1 MGSKIVFESGRGA
14 RFLHRIGAKRLRPE
28 FLLAALLGACLET
41 KTSDAPPD
49 ARVADAVASDAES
62 ARPDATP
69 GPVADARIAT
79 PDARTPPPDAR
90 PPAPSPDAAPPVAD
104 AAAPAPDAAGPAPD
118 LSVPPGPDATPPAPT
133 PDLGPPPTP
142 DAAPPVPDAAPP
154 TPDAAPLAPDA
165 APFDPAAPLPDLMLI
180 EQRTADDLYFEE
192 RTFDPNSCAIVE
204 GCVGGPGVRRLLRF
218 GVSTANVGNVD
229 FLMGDPRENQDLFQ
243 FSPCH
248 GHFHFNGYA
257 DYALID
263 AAGRVAAPGHKQ
275 AFCLL
280 DSGRYLD
287 DPDVRQ
293 FPRYQ
298 CDFQGISRGWYDS
311 YGSGL
316 DCQWIDVTDVPPGE
330 YDLQVRVNPDRN
342 VRELDYDNNDLTLR
356 VTVPSFDMSAACGPN
371 DAAGPDRNCDWRV
384 GFTGECDPGE
394 LVDAGCQQ
402 AGADCAQA
410 VCPEQ
415 PFMRVCAGD
424 AQSCLPRTQ
433 LAGSQND
440 CGTCPQTSFRCPAEG
455 AYTVWVAAPDPGLDA
470 TCDVAVTRRPEPP
483 IDIPCAEGQATDGL
497 DRPCGWV
504 PAADPIDCMPGV
516 RYVAGC
522 TGGAMGCGAG
532 EVCIGDPVLVVCPGD
547 GACTQPQR
555 IGAADDACGG
565 LCPAAAFT
573 CPVDGQV
580 SVYTA
585 SYRAAE
591 PTACRAGIVQQN

>member
-1 MGSKIVFESGRGA
+1 V
-14 RFLHRIGAKRLRPE
+14 
-28 FLLAALLGACLET
+28 
-41 KTSDAPPD
+41 
-49 ARVADAVASDAES
+49 
-62 ARPDATP
+62 
-69 GPVADARIAT
+69 
-79 PDARTPPPDAR
+79 PDAR
-90 PPAPSPDAAPPVAD
+90 PVTPDAAPAVPDFAAPMPDVDVPPADFAAPSPDLA
-104 AAAPAPDAAGPAPD
+104 
-118 LSVPPGPDATPPAPT
+118 VPPPPPDVGA
-133 PDLGPPPTP
+133 PPTP
-142 DAAPPVPDAAPP
+142 DAAPPAPDAAPP
-154 TPDAAPLAPDA
+154 APDAAPLTPDLG
-165 APFDPAAPLPDLMLI
+165 PIDPAAPLPDLMLI

-257 DYALID
+257 DYALVD

-342 VRELDYDNNDLTLR
+342 VRELDYTNNDLSLR
-356 VTVPSFDMSAACGPN
+356 VTVPSFDMSVACGPN
-371 DAAGPDRNCDWRV
+371 DAAGPERNCDWRV
-384 GFTGECDPGE
+384 GFTGQCDPGE

-402 AGADCAQA
+402 AGPDCAQA

-415 PFMRVCAGD
+415 PFMRICAGD
-424 AQSCLPRTQ
+424 ARSCLPERA
-433 LAGSQND
+433 LDASQND

-455 AYTVWVAAPDPGLDA
+455 AYTVWVAAPDPGLEA

-483 IDIPCAEGQATDGL
+483 IDAPCADGQDIDGL
-497 DRPCGWV
+497 DRACGWV
-504 PAADPIDCMPGV
+504 PAIAGPVACMPGV

-522 TGGAMGCGAG
+522 TGGAMGCGGG
-532 EVCIGDPVLVVCPGD
+532 EVCVGDPVLVVCPGE
-547 GACTQPQR
+547 GPCTQPQR

-573 CPVDGQV
+573 CPVEGQV

-585 SYRAAE
+585 SFRAAE
-591 PTACRAGIVQQN
+591 ATTCRAGIVQQN